1 MSISIANLL
10 RTHGL
15 FKNNL
20 STVFD
25 AINESDLQTIS
36 SSSGGKPSPENT
48 NPFKLLLIPRLND
61 ELMSLL
67 QRLLSNDPNAKK
79 ELQQLLRENQLS
91 INQIK
96 DLTITLTENATKGI
110 AIAQET
116 LTDMINIVPATL
128 RLMINKTID
137 QFCQKHS
144 QTLDINDT
152 PKLRPK
158 FG

>member
-1 MSISIANLL
+1 MNISIATLL

-15 FKNNL
+15 FKNTVL
-20 STVFD
+20 TVFD
-25 AINESDLQTIS
+25 FINESDLQTVS

-48 NPFKLLLIPRLND
+48 NPFKLLLTPRLND
-61 ELMSLL
+61 KLMALL
-67 QRLLSNDPNAKK
+67 QRLLNKDPNAKK
-79 ELQQLLRENQLS
+79 ELQLLLRENQLS

-96 DLTITLTENATKGI
+96 DLTVALTENATKGV

-144 QTLDINDT
+144 QTLDMNDT